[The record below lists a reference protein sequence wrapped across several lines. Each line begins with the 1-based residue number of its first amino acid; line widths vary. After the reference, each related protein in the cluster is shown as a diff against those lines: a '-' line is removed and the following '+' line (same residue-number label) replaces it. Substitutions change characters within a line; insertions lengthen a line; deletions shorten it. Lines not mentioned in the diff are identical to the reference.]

1 MRLAAFIIVSLLA
14 SAPTLGAE
22 QTAQTPAQ
30 AKQQLAAAQSAIDE
44 VQTWLFKANAQQ
56 SNEEKRLQ
64 NAVVALANS
73 TRELEGL
80 AEQRRSLEGKLDEL
94 QRLISGQES
103 ALAAR
108 EQALGDVIRALHKQG
123 DMSLAR
129 AFLSGQ
135 GPTNAAR
142 QLNYL
147 SRITAAQR
155 AALTLYKQA
164 LDELIQSQLQLEAQR
179 QELVRVQ
186 ARSAAAQEKRVAET
200 QEREAALAALTTS
213 IKTQRGELEQL
224 EMDKAG
230 IQQLVEQLELAMR
243 RIPAPE
249 AGARFASMKGKLS
262 APVKASIHARFG
274 TDSNGVS
281 RQGLTFDANS
291 GESVLAVHSG
301 RVVFADW
308 LRGAGLL
315 VIVDHGDSYMTLYGN
330 NESLEVMAGV
340 SIEAGDVVANAGRG
354 AGEKAGLHFEIR
366 KGGIALNPEA
376 WLSK

>member
-1 MRLAAFIIVSLLA
+1 MRLAAFIIVSLMA

-22 QTAQTPAQ
+22 QTAQTPEQ
-30 AKQQLAAAQSAIDE
+30 AKQQLLAAQGAIDE
-44 VQTWLFKANAQQ
+44 VQAWLVKANAQQ

-64 NAVVALANS
+64 NAVVALSNS
-73 TRELEGL
+73 TRGLEGL
-80 AEQRRSLEGKLDEL
+80 AEQRRSLEVKLDEL
-94 QRLISGQES
+94 QRLIAGQKS
-103 ALAAR
+103 TLVAR
-108 EQALGDVIRALHKQG
+108 EQELGDVMRALYRQG

-135 GPTNAAR
+135 GPTNATR

-147 SRITAAQR
+147 SSIAATQR
-155 AALTLYKQA
+155 ATLASYKQA
-164 LDELIQSQLQLEAQR
+164 LDGRTKSQLQIGSQR
-179 QELVRVQ
+179 QKLVRVE
-186 ARSAAAQEKRVAET
+186 ARSAAAQEKRAAET
-200 QEREAALAALTTS
+200 QERQAALAGLTNS

-243 RIPAPE
+243 KIPVPE
-249 AGARFASMKGKLS
+249 AGTHFALMKGKLS
-262 APVKASIHARFG
+262 APVKASIYARFG

-281 RQGLTFDANS
+281 RQGLTFDANGS
-291 GESVLAVHSG
+291 EAVLAVHSG

-330 NESLEVMAGV
+330 NESLKVTAGV

-354 AGEKAGLHFEIR
+354 AGEDAGLHFEIR
-366 KGGIALNPEA
+366 KGGIALDPEA

>member
-44 VQTWLFKANAQQ
+44 VQTWLLKANAQQ

-155 AALTLYKQA
+155 ATLTLYKQA

-243 RIPAPE
+243 KIPVPE
-249 AGARFASMKGKLS
+249 AGTHFALMKGKLS

>member
-14 SAPTLGAE
+14 SAPTVGAE

-108 EQALGDVIRALHKQG
+108 EQALGDVMRALHKQG

-155 AALTLYKQA
+155 ATLTLYKQA

>member
-1 MRLAAFIIVSLLA
+1 M
-14 SAPTLGAE
+14 
-22 QTAQTPAQ
+22 
-30 AKQQLAAAQSAIDE
+30 
-44 VQTWLFKANAQQ
+44 
-56 SNEEKRLQ
+56 
-64 NAVVALANS
+64 
-73 TRELEGL
+73 

-108 EQALGDVIRALHKQG
+108 EQALGDVMRALHKQG

-155 AALTLYKQA
+155 ATLTLYKQA

-249 AGARFASMKGKLS
+249 AGTRFASMKGKLS

>member
-44 VQTWLFKANAQQ
+44 VQTWLLKANAQQ

-64 NAVVALANS
+64 TAVVALANS

-103 ALAAR
+103 ALVAR
-108 EQALGDVIRALHKQG
+108 EQALGDVMRALHKQG
-123 DMSLAR
+123 DMGLAR

-155 AALTLYKQA
+155 ATLTLYKQA

-230 IQQLVEQLELAMR
+230 IQQLVERLELTMR

-249 AGARFASMKGKLS
+249 AGTRFASMKGKLR

-281 RQGLTFDANS
+281 RQGITFDANS

>member
-1 MRLAAFIIVSLLA
+1 MA

-22 QTAQTPAQ
+22 QTAQTPEQ
-30 AKQQLAAAQSAIDE
+30 AKQQLLAAQGAIDE
-44 VQTWLFKANAQQ
+44 VQAWLVKANAQQ

-64 NAVVALANS
+64 NAVVALSNS
-73 TRELEGL
+73 TRGLEGL
-80 AEQRRSLEGKLDEL
+80 AEQRRSLEVKLDEL
-94 QRLISGQES
+94 QRLIAGQKS
-103 ALAAR
+103 TLVAR
-108 EQALGDVIRALHKQG
+108 EQELGDVMRALYRQG

-129 AFLSGQ
+129 AVLSGQ
-135 GPTNAAR
+135 GPTNATR

-147 SRITAAQR
+147 SSIAATQR
-155 AALTLYKQA
+155 ATLASYKQA
-164 LDELIQSQLQLEAQR
+164 LDGLTKSQLQIGSQR
-179 QELVRVQ
+179 QKLVRVE
-186 ARSAAAQEKRVAET
+186 ARSAAAQEKRAAET
-200 QEREAALAALTTS
+200 QERQAALAGLTNS

-243 RIPAPE
+243 KIPVPE
-249 AGARFASMKGKLS
+249 AGTHFALMKGKLS
-262 APVKASIHARFG
+262 APVEASISARFG

-281 RQGLTFDANS
+281 RQGLTFDANGS
-291 GESVLAVHSG
+291 ESVLAVHSG

-330 NESLEVMAGV
+330 NESLKVTAGV

-354 AGEKAGLHFEIR
+354 AGEDAGLHFEIR
-366 KGGIALNPEA
+366 KGGIALDPEA

>member
-14 SAPTLGAE
+14 SAPTVGAE

-44 VQTWLFKANAQQ
+44 VQTWLLKANAQQ

-108 EQALGDVIRALHKQG
+108 EQALGDVMRALHKQG

-155 AALTLYKQA
+155 ATLTLYKQA

>member
-44 VQTWLFKANAQQ
+44 VQTWLLKANAQQ

-94 QRLISGQES
+94 QRLIPGQES
-103 ALAAR
+103 ALVAR
-108 EQALGDVIRALHKQG
+108 EQALGDVMRALHKQG

-155 AALTLYKQA
+155 ATLTLYKQA
-164 LDELIQSQLQLEAQR
+164 LDELIKGQLQLEAQR

-230 IQQLVEQLELAMR
+230 IQQLVERLELTMR

-249 AGARFASMKGKLS
+249 AGTRFASMKGKLI

-281 RQGLTFDANS
+281 RQGITFDANS

>member
-1 MRLAAFIIVSLLA
+1 MRLAALIIVSLMT
-14 SAPTLGAE
+14 SAPILGAE
-22 QTAQTPAQ
+22 QTAQTPEQ
-30 AKQQLAAAQSAIDE
+30 AKQQLSATQGAIDE
-44 VQTWLFKANAQQ
+44 VQAWLEKANAQQ

-64 NAVVALANS
+64 NAVVALSNS

-80 AEQRRSLEGKLDEL
+80 AEQRRSLEVKLDEL
-94 QRLISGQES
+94 QRLIAEQKS
-103 ALAAR
+103 ALVAR
-108 EQALGDVIRALHKQG
+108 EQELGDVMRALHRQG

-135 GPTNAAR
+135 GPTNATR

-147 SRITAAQR
+147 SSITATQR
-155 AALTLYKQA
+155 ATLASYKQA
-164 LDELIQSQLQLEAQR
+164 LDGLTKSQLQIGSQR
-179 QELVRVQ
+179 QKLVRVE
-186 ARSAAAQEKRVAET
+186 ARSAAAQEKRAAET
-200 QEREAALAALTTS
+200 QERQAALAALTNS

-249 AGARFASMKGKLS
+249 AGTHFALMKGELS
-262 APVKASIHARFG
+262 APVEASIYARFG

-281 RQGLTFDANS
+281 RQGLTFDANGS
-291 GESVLAVHSG
+291 ESVLAVHAG

-315 VIVDHGDSYMTLYGN
+315 VIVDHGDSYITLYGN
-330 NESLEVMAGV
+330 NESLKVTAGV
-340 SIEAGDVVANAGRG
+340 SIEAGDVVANAGRS
-354 AGEKAGLHFEIR
+354 AGEDAGLHFEIR
-366 KGGIALNPEA
+366 KGGIALDPEA

>member
-1 MRLAAFIIVSLLA
+1 MRLAAFIIVALLA

-22 QTAQTPAQ
+22 QTAQTPEQ
-30 AKQQLAAAQSAIDE
+30 AKQRLAAAQSAIDE
-44 VQTWLFKANAQQ
+44 VQTWLLKANAQQ

-73 TRELEGL
+73 SRELEGL

-103 ALAAR
+103 ALVAR
-108 EQALGDVIRALHKQG
+108 EQELGDVMRALHKQG

-147 SRITAAQR
+147 SRITATQR
-155 AALTLYKQA
+155 ATLTLYQQA
-164 LDELIQSQLQLEAQR
+164 LDDLIQSQLQLEAQR

-200 QEREAALAALTTS
+200 QEREAALAALS
-213 IKTQRGELEQL
+213 NKIKTQRGELEQL

-249 AGARFASMKGKLS
+249 AGTRFASMKGKLS
-262 APVKASIHARFG
+262 APVKAAIHARFG

-281 RQGLTFDANS
+281 RQGLTFEANS
-291 GESVLAVHSG
+291 GESVLAVHTG

-330 NESLEVMAGV
+330 NESLEVVAGV
-340 SIEAGDVVANAGRG
+340 SLRQATLWLTRGEAPAKTLDCISKFA
-354 AGEKAGLHFEIR
+354 KAGLRSIP
-366 KGGIALNPEA
+366 KLG
-376 WLSK
+376 

>member
-14 SAPTLGAE
+14 SAPTLGAD

-155 AALTLYKQA
+155 ATLTLYKQA

-249 AGARFASMKGKLS
+249 AATRFASMKGKLS

>member
-22 QTAQTPAQ
+22 QTAQTPEQ

-249 AGARFASMKGKLS
+249 AGTRFASMKGKLS

-281 RQGLTFDANS
+281 RQGLTFGANS